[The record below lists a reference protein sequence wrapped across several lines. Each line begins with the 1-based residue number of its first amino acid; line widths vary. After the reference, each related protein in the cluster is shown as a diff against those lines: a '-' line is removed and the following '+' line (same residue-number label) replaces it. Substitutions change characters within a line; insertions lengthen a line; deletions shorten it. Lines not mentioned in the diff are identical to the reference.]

1 MPSIKITLTDDQYQK
16 MIAHM
21 QLGQKI
27 EFAEETLNGIQIIL
41 SEAFALWLLE
51 LKTQAGYLDLD
62 SVKVEI
68 KK

>member
-1 MPSIKITLTDDQYQK
+1 
-16 MIAHM
+16 MIAHI

-27 EFAEETLNGIQIIL
+27 EFAEETLNGTEIIL
-41 SEAFALWLLE
+41 SEAFSLWFLDV
-51 LKTQAGYLDLD
+51 KSQAGNLDLD

>member
-1 MPSIKITLTDDQYQK
+1 MPSIEITLTDDQYQK
-16 MIAHM
+16 MIAHI

-27 EFAEETLNGIQIIL
+27 EFAEETLNGTEIIL
-41 SEAFALWLLE
+41 SQAFSLWFLDV
-51 LKTQAGYLDLD
+51 KSQAGNLDLD